1 MDNLREIIFV
11 QVRTLNNFELRHCT
25 MKLRQNSELKLQWE
39 LDKLCRTEGSLCH
52 LNGGREPL
60 EHEDLSCFAKLHP
73 IESFDGCAMASEWLT
88 SGISGTQLLDGSGYV
103 AAHWQRHKW
112 LHTQEE
118 ATPCPRLVVFNWFVR
133 MNSIGIIP
141 SWSPVDSI
149 HWSSFR

>member
-39 LDKLCRTEGSLCH
+39 LDKLFRTEGSLCH
-52 LNGGREPL
+52 LNGGRESL

-73 IESFDGCAMASEWLT
+73 IESFDGRAMGSEWLT
-88 SGISGTQLLDGSGYV
+88 SGISGTQLLDGSGCV

-112 LHTQEE
+112 LHTWGSNTVSAFGGLQLICSNEFH
-118 ATPCPRLVVFNWFVR
+118 RNHSKLKSNGL
-133 MNSIGIIP
+133 NSLK
-141 SWSPVDSI
+141 
-149 HWSSFR
+149 